1 MAHVPVQPKFLRAL
15 NTVPVGTGNSVPI
28 TLFFLKTLYEFW
40 GFCVNGGNSLTAPGG
55 FATSQVTGSY
65 ISIDPAFENGANV
78 TLATGNDGVTVQQTA
93 VFTAASNPFVPGH
106 VGKWLV
112 CWKSGSTS
120 TDDSIYP
127 ITQWYGSGSIGLDV
141 ITGGTSFSSSGSIPY
156 LTSRTGIN
164 YRVVDLHAASQLT
177 GYVNGSYMILQFNG
191 ASNVNP
197 GQANSQAQILMR
209 EENGVTTG
217 TDLNTLTVLLSPSG
231 SWDGTHF
238 LNESTYAEIVPDG
251 TQNGPGTGGGPG
263 DSFGF
268 MTPSETGLITFV
280 ADNTFINTFVGG
292 KFAGFF
298 GPGPSTG
305 TTLVIEVPERLYPQA
320 NDPNLICCVSLGQ
333 LGASVAAQDIGW
345 NYAERQFPSPYDPN
359 IRRWPIAVRCY
370 LGSYWPDVS
379 SPSIGNGAIHRWALF
394 YNVVKNKFLMTD
406 GILCL
411 GNVAGQTGGTD
422 AATGQYSMARAR
434 VRSSRF
440 TSGQHQKLMRVG
452 DRPDAWLHIGNGI
465 MWPWDHATIPV
476 DPFQGI

>member
-177 GYVNGSYMILQFNG
+177 GYVNGSYMIL
-191 ASNVNP
+191 S
-197 GQANSQAQILMR
+197 
-209 EENGVTTG
+209 
-217 TDLNTLTVLLSPSG
+217 
-231 SWDGTHF
+231 
-238 LNESTYAEIVPDG
+238 
-251 TQNGPGTGGGPG
+251 
-263 DSFGF
+263 
-268 MTPSETGLITFV
+268 
-280 ADNTFINTFVGG
+280 
-292 KFAGFF
+292 
-298 GPGPSTG
+298 
-305 TTLVIEVPERLYPQA
+305 
-320 NDPNLICCVSLGQ
+320 
-333 LGASVAAQDIGW
+333 
-345 NYAERQFPSPYDPN
+345 
-359 IRRWPIAVRCY
+359 
-370 LGSYWPDVS
+370 
-379 SPSIGNGAIHRWALF
+379 
-394 YNVVKNKFLMTD
+394 
-406 GILCL
+406 
-411 GNVAGQTGGTD
+411 
-422 AATGQYSMARAR
+422 SMALRTSIQVKPTR
-434 VRSSRF
+434 RLRS
-440 TSGQHQKLMRVG
+440 
-452 DRPDAWLHIGNGI
+452 
-465 MWPWDHATIPV
+465 
-476 DPFQGI
+476 